1 MDGSTTTAA
10 ALMLLGYPTID
21 SRFFVRPTAR
31 NPFPLMYGTEKCD
44 LNKRM
49 VDRMG
54 ELVGTTIEKHLVV
67 AGTGVK
73 QRLTVT
79 SG

>member
-1 MDGSTTTAA
+1 
-10 ALMLLGYPTID
+10 
-21 SRFFVRPTAR
+21 
-31 NPFPLMYGTEKCD
+31 MYGTEKCD

-73 QRLTVT
+73 QR
-79 SG
+79 